1 MRTMLRT
8 TLAALLATGVVG
20 AASLA
25 SAQSP
30 DAAKRFLEQRH
41 ERVNRVLQRAAGA
54 ARDRQLS
61 QLLDDLLDYEAL
73 SEASLG
79 DHWEAHSESERA
91 EFVGLLKQLVERS
104 YKANLQRTLD
114 YRVAYEGAE
123 RRGEKVVVRT
133 SARSRENR
141 RAPAVSIDYEMRQEG
156 REWRVVNVVTDGQSL
171 VQSYRSQFHRIL
183 ERDGWDGL
191 MGKMRERLNAGG

>member
-1 MRTMLRT
+1 MSTMLRT
-8 TLAALLATGVVG
+8 TFAALLLTSL
-20 AASLA
+20 ASVA

-30 DAAKRFLEQRH
+30 NAAKAFLEQRH
-41 ERVNRVLQRAAGA
+41 DQVNQVLQRAAGA
-54 ARDRQLS
+54 SRDRRLS

-79 DHWEAHSESERA
+79 EHWASHSESERA
-91 EFVGLLKQLVERS
+91 EFVSLLKQLVERS

-114 YRVAYEGAE
+114 YRVDYQSAE
-123 RRGEKVVVRT
+123 RRGEKVVVST

-141 RAPAVSIDYEMRQEG
+141 RAPAVSIEYEMRPEG
-156 REWRVVNVVTDGQSL
+156 RGWRVVNVVTDGQSL

-191 MGKMRERLNAGG
+191 LGKMRERLAAGG

>member
-1 MRTMLRT
+1 M
-8 TLAALLATGVVG
+8 
-20 AASLA
+20 
-25 SAQSP
+25 
-30 DAAKRFLEQRH
+30 
-41 ERVNRVLQRAAGA
+41 LQRNAGA

-73 SEASLG
+73 SEASLAG
-79 DHWEAHSESERA
+79 HWEEQSEAQRS
-91 EFVGLLKQLVERS
+91 EFVSLLKQLVERS

-114 YRVAYEGAE
+114 YRVDYESAE
-123 RRGEKVVVRT
+123 RRGNKVLVTT

-141 RAPAVSIDYEMRQEG
+141 RAPAVSIVYEMVPAG
-156 REWRVVNVVTDGQSL
+156 RGWRVVNVITDGQSL

-191 MGKMRERLNAGG
+191 LGKMRERLNAGG

>member
-1 MRTMLRT
+1 MAMMLRS
-8 TLAALLATGVVG
+8 TLAILVLTLLANG
-20 AASLA
+20 A

-30 DAAKRFLEQRH
+30 AAAKRFLEQRH
-41 ERVNRVLQRAAGA
+41 ERVNRVLQRSAGA

-73 SEASLG
+73 SRASLA
-79 DHWEAHSESERA
+79 DHWDAQSEAERT
-91 EFVGLLKQLVERS
+91 EFVSLLKQLVERS

-114 YRVAYEGAE
+114 YRVDYEAAE
-123 RRGEKVVVRT
+123 QRGEKVIVRT

-141 RAPAVSIDYEMRQEG
+141 RAPAVSIEYEMRQEG
-156 REWRVVNVVTDGQSL
+156 RGWRVVNVVTDGQSL

-183 ERDGWDGL
+183 ESDGWDGL
-191 MGKMRERLNAGG
+191 LDKMRERLAAGS

>member
-1 MRTMLRT
+1 MSTMLRS
-8 TLAALLATGVVG
+8 TLAALVLTSLASV
-20 AASLA
+20 A

-30 DAAKRFLEQRH
+30 DAAKAFLEARH
-41 ERVNRVLQRAAGA
+41 DQVNQVLQRAEGA
-54 ARDRQLS
+54 SRDRRLS
-61 QLLDDLLDYEAL
+61 QLLGDLLDYEAL

-79 DHWEAHSESERA
+79 EHWASHSESERA
-91 EFVGLLKQLVERS
+91 EFVSLLKQLVERS

-114 YRVAYEGAE
+114 YRVDYQNAE
-123 RRGEKVVVRT
+123 RRGEKVIVRT

-141 RAPAVSIDYEMRQEG
+141 RAPAVSIDYEMVQAG
-156 REWRVVNVVTDGQSL
+156 RNWRVVNVVTDGQSL

-191 MGKMRERLNAGG
+191 LGKMRERLAAGG